1 MIYTYKLISTGG
13 SSVKYGD
20 CEVCKHPATEMFHQT
35 EELIY
40 ERDGAQHTTRHNCTD
55 LFGHESCLV
64 SRRRQAS
71 KEEIKP

>member
-1 MIYTYKLISTGG
+1 MTYTYKLISTGG

-40 ERDGAQHTTRHNCTD
+40 ERDGRNIQPDTIAPISLDMNP
-55 LFGHESCLV
+55 V
-64 SRRRQAS
+64 
-71 KEEIKP
+71 